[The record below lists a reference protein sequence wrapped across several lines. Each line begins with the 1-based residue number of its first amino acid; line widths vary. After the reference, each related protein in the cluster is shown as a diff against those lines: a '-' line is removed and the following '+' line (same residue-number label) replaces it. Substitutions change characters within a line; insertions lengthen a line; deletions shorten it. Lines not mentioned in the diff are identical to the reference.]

1 MLQLQSGLRQNGQ
14 FFYKSIRGRLRI
26 LHSGLPKHVATYVC
40 PTHTHCCVAACSI
53 VTAGL
58 LYAVHIFRLTYM
70 RKVFVLK
77 LTPSVSSK
85 VTE

>member
-1 MLQLQSGLRQNGQ
+1 MFNISLRAYSVRSGLTVLQLHSGVRQNGQ
-14 FFYKSIRGRLRI
+14 FFTR
-26 LHSGLPKHVATYVC
+26 VC

-58 LYAVHIFRLTYM
+58 LYAVHIFSLTYM